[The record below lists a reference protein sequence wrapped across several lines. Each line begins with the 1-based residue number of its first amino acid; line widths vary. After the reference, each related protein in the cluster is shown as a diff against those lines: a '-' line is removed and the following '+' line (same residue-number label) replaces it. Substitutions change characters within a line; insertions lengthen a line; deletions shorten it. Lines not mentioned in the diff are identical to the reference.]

1 MTVNSTVAQWCAVSV
16 VPAMRV
22 LLLCF
27 LMLVVLCAPLRAEVL
42 DRVVASVDDIALTLS
57 ELEANYRSMKDR
69 HPNITHEEVINSMI
83 NRVLLLRAA
92 QKMKLEALTDD
103 VLLKEYVEI
112 KIRSL
117 VVIKE
122 ETVMQY
128 YSENQADFD
137 GRLYAAVR
145 DDIEAY
151 LAERETN
158 RRLKE
163 HLSELREQ
171 SDISIRLGQ

>member
-1 MTVNSTVAQWCAVSV
+1 
-16 VPAMRV
+16 
-22 LLLCF
+22 
-27 LMLVVLCAPLRAEVL
+27 
-42 DRVVASVDDIALTLS
+42 
-57 ELEANYRSMKDR
+57 
-69 HPNITHEEVINSMI
+69 
-83 NRVLLLRAA
+83 
-92 QKMKLEALTDD
+92 MKLEALTDD
-103 VLLKEYVEI
+103 ALLKEYVEI

>member
-1 MTVNSTVAQWCAVSV
+1 MQ
-16 VPAMRV
+16 V
-22 LLLCF
+22 LTLCF
-27 LMLVVLCAPLRAEVL
+27 LTLFLSSVPLSAEVL

-57 ELEANYRSMKDR
+57 ELEAHYRLMQEKHRDISR
-69 HPNITHEEVINSMI
+69 EEVINSMI

-92 QKMKLEALTDD
+92 QRMRLEASTDD
-103 VLLKEYVEI
+103 GLLKEYVEL

-122 ETVMQY
+122 ETVMHY
-128 YSENQADFD
+128 YSEHQAEFD
-137 GRLYAAVR
+137 GRPYAAAR

-163 HLSELREQ
+163 HLRELREQ
-171 SDISIRLGQ
+171 SDISVRLGP